1 MAATLTIDDATCAPW
16 ARIDVA
22 TRGRSAHPSLLRMRV
37 GAAGSSGFNF
47 CCRSLDEQRGRLSE
61 ALLYSIL
68 LPRRRHY
75 GCFPQSVRG
84 RVLDTQLGRSPTADL
99 G

>member
-1 MAATLTIDDATCAPW
+1 MAATSTIDD
-16 ARIDVA
+16 
-22 TRGRSAHPSLLRMRV
+22 
-37 GAAGSSGFNF
+37 F

-68 LPRRRHY
+68 LRSRRHY
-75 GCFPQSVRG
+75 GCFPQSLRW
-84 RVLDTQLGRSPTADL
+84 RVCLTHGSGAAQAVDL